1 MKPLLCLEFWSG
13 SNIFWKIFYTWNI
26 AYCLV
31 QVRILPSKFKEKT
44 LHGVAIKH
52 IWTYKEE
59 ILWRLVKLHNKEMQD
74 LCPSQKIIR
83 TNKSRLMRFSGLMAG
98 VEENKNLYIVSAGK
112 I

>member
-1 MKPLLCLEFWSG
+1 MRHRSVVRMSENMLLAR
-13 SNIFWKIFYTWNI
+13 IF
-26 AYCLV
+26 V
-31 QVRILPSKFKEKT
+31 PESE
-44 LHGVAIKH
+44 GVTGG
-52 IWTYKEE
+52 WG
-59 ILWRLVKLHNKEMQD
+59 KLHNKEMQD

>member
-1 MKPLLCLEFWSG
+1 
-13 SNIFWKIFYTWNI
+13 
-26 AYCLV
+26 
-31 QVRILPSKFKEKT
+31 
-44 LHGVAIKH
+44 
-52 IWTYKEE
+52 
-59 ILWRLVKLHNKEMQD
+59 MQD